1 MFSFNSFL
9 GPDWEWENQDGG
21 AGSIGSVVTV
31 VINGIVLVSKLTSGN
46 SFPISYFS
54 INQIF
59 SFVTKQKKLSALPRF
74 LKIKDYSDIVVEE
87 KIHYDDFDKMVQ
99 RKIEPVYLSFFK
111 LTTPEKGLLS
121 YRTVLLF
128 IFTIWM
134 RLTFTYN
141 LIDCLNTITLMH
153 KIYHGIWC

>member
-59 SFVTKQKKLSALPRF
+59 SFVTKQKKTPSTA
-74 LKIKDYSDIVVEE
+74 KIS
-87 KIHYDDFDKMVQ
+87 
-99 RKIEPVYLSFFK
+99 
-111 LTTPEKGLLS
+111 
-121 YRTVLLF
+121 
-128 IFTIWM
+128 
-134 RLTFTYN
+134 
-141 LIDCLNTITLMH
+141 
-153 KIYHGIWC
+153 